1 MPRFSAN
8 ISLMYTEFPVLER
21 FEQAAASGFRAV
33 EFLYP
38 QDDDLAGMRAA
49 LDHTGLTLLQINAPR
64 GRGNGERTGANDP
77 RQREE
82 YRSQMERAFEMAAYL
97 GASQMHCTSGAT
109 LPDLAFDVQWE
120 TLVENMV
127 WVAERAATFG
137 ITPMIEPLNTF
148 DNPGYMV
155 PTTATAIRLM
165 DAAGQ
170 PNLRLQYDLYHTQR
184 MEGNHTDNL
193 TRLLPRIANIQ
204 VSETPGRRAL
214 GDGELNLPHFFRLLD
229 RLGYAGWV
237 GVGYLTDSPTDDSL
251 SWLRASGFWD
261 R

>member
-8 ISLMYTEFPVLER
+8 ISLMYTEFPVVER

-38 QDDDLAGMRAA
+38 QDDDLAEMRAA
-49 LDHTGLTLLQINAPR
+49 LDRTGLTLLQINAPR
-64 GRGNGERTGANDP
+64 GRGDGERVGANDP
-77 RQREE
+77 RRRDD
-82 YRSQMERAFEMAAYL
+82 YRGDMERSFEMAAYL
-97 GASQMHCTSGAT
+97 GATQMHCTSGVA
-109 LPDLAFDVQWE
+109 LPDVDPDVQWG
-120 TLVENMV
+120 TLVENMA

-155 PTTATAIRLM
+155 STTTLATRLM

-170 PNLRLQYDLYHTQR
+170 PNLRMQYDLYHAQR

-193 TRLLPRIANIQ
+193 SRLLPRIANIQ

-214 GDGELNLPHFFRLLD
+214 GDGELNLPHIFRLLD
-229 RLGYAGWV
+229 RLGYDGWV
-237 GVGYLTDSPTDDSL
+237 GVGYLTDPPTDDSL
-251 SWLRASGFWD
+251 AWLRASGFWE

>member
-8 ISLMYTEFPVLER
+8 ISLMYTEFPVVER

-38 QDDDLAGMRAA
+38 QDDDREGMRAA
-49 LDHTGLTLLQINAPR
+49 LDSTGLTLLQINAPR
-64 GRGNGERTGANDP
+64 ARGSDGRVGANDP
-77 RQREE
+77 GRRDE
-82 YRSQMERAFEMAAYL
+82 YRSDMDRSFEMAAYL
-97 GASQMHCTSGAT
+97 GATQMHCTSGAA
-109 LPDLAFDVQWE
+109 LPDVNIDVQWE

-137 ITPMIEPLNTF
+137 ITPMIEPLNTY

-155 PTTATAIRLM
+155 STTTIATRLI
-165 DAAGQ
+165 DETGA
-170 PNLRLQYDLYHTQR
+170 PNLRLQYDLYHSQR

-193 TRLLPRIANIQ
+193 TNLLPRIANIQ

-214 GDGELNLPHFFRLLD
+214 GDGELNLPYFFRLLD

-237 GVGYLTDSPTDDSL
+237 GVGYLTDPPTDDSL
-251 SWLRASGFWD
+251 AWLRASGFWQQ
-261 R
+261 

>member
-8 ISLMYTEFPVLER
+8 ISLMYTEFPVVER
-21 FEQAAASGFRAV
+21 FERAAESGFRAV

-38 QDDDLAGMRAA
+38 LDDDLAGMRAA

-64 GRGNGERTGANDP
+64 GSGNGDRTGANNP
-77 RQREE
+77 HQREE

-97 GASQMHCTSGAT
+97 GASQMHCTSGAAQ
-109 LPDLAFDVQWE
+109 PDLTFDEQWG
-120 TLVENMV
+120 TLVENMA

-137 ITPMIEPLNTF
+137 ITPMIEPLNTY
-148 DNPGYMV
+148 DNPNYMV
-155 PTTATAIRLM
+155 PTTATAIRLI
-165 DAAGQ
+165 DATGQ

-193 TRLLPRIANIQ
+193 TNLLPRIANIQ

-214 GDGELNLPHFFRLLD
+214 GDGELNLPYIFRLID
-229 RLGYAGWV
+229 RLGYTGWV
-237 GVGYLTDSPTDDSL
+237 GVGYRTDPPTDASL
-251 SWLRASGFWD
+251 AWLRSSGFWE

>member
-8 ISLMYTEFPVLER
+8 ISLMYTEFPAVER
-21 FEQAAASGFRAV
+21 FEHAAASGFRAV

-49 LDHTGLTLLQINAPR
+49 LDRTGLTLLQINAPR
-64 GRGNGERTGANDP
+64 GDGGGERVGANDP
-77 RQREE
+77 RRRDE
-82 YRSQMERAFEMAAYL
+82 YRSAMDRSFEMAAYL
-97 GASQMHCTSGAT
+97 GAAQMHCTSGAT
-109 LPDLAFDVQWE
+109 LPDVDFDVQWG
-120 TLVENMV
+120 TFVENMA
-127 WVAERAATFG
+127 WVAERAAAHG

-155 PTTATAIRLM
+155 PTTTIATRLM

-170 PNLRLQYDLYHTQR
+170 PNLRMQYDLYHTQR

-193 TRLLPRIANIQ
+193 TNLLPRIANIQ

-214 GDGELNLPHFFRLLD
+214 GDGELNLPYIFRLLD

-237 GVGYLTDSPTDDSL
+237 GVGYLTDPPTDDSL
-251 SWLRASGFWD
+251 AWLRASGFWE

>member
-1 MPRFSAN
+1 
-8 ISLMYTEFPVLER
+8 MYTEFPVVER

-49 LDHTGLTLLQINAPR
+49 LDHTGLTLLQINAP
-64 GRGNGERTGANDP
+64 GGNGGDGERVAASDP
-77 RQREE
+77 RQRDA
-82 YRSQMERAFEMAAYL
+82 YRNDMERAFEMAAYL
-97 GASQMHCTSGAT
+97 GASQMHCTSGAR
-109 LPDLAFDVQWE
+109 LPDLDFDAQWG
-120 TLVENMV
+120 TLVENMA

-137 ITPMIEPLNTF
+137 ITPMIEPLNTY

-155 PTTATAIRLM
+155 STTAIATQLM
-165 DAAGQ
+165 DEAGQ
-170 PNLRLQYDLYHTQR
+170 PNLRLQYDLYHSQR

-193 TRLLPRIANIQ
+193 THLLPRIANIQ

-214 GDGELNLPHFFRLLD
+214 GDGELNLPYFFRLLD

-237 GVGYLTDSPTDDSL
+237 GVGYLTDPPTDDSL
-251 SWLRASGFWD
+251 AWLRASGFWE

>member
-8 ISLMYTEFPVLER
+8 VSLMYTEFPVVER
-21 FEQAAASGFRAV
+21 FERAAESGFRAV

-38 QDDDLAGMRAA
+38 QDDDLPGMRAA
-49 LDHTGLTLLQINAPR
+49 LDRSGLTLLQINAPR
-64 GRGNGERTGANDP
+64 GDGDGDRPGAQDP
-77 RQREE
+77 RRRDA
-82 YRSQMERAFEMAAYL
+82 YRRDMERSFEIATYL
-97 GASQMHCTSGAT
+97 GALQMHCTSGAT
-109 LPDLAFDVQWE
+109 LPDVAFDVQWG

-127 WVAERAATFG
+127 WVADQAAAAG
-137 ITPMIEPLNTF
+137 ITPMIEPLNTY

-155 PTTATAIRLM
+155 PTTATAMRLM
-165 DAAGQ
+165 EEAGQ

-193 TRLLPRIANIQ
+193 TRLLASIANVQ

-214 GDGELNLPHFFRLLD
+214 GDGELNLPYFFRLLD

-237 GVGYLTDSPTDDSL
+237 GVGYLTDPPTDDSL
-251 SWLRASGFWD
+251 AWLRASGFWEQ
-261 R
+261 

>member
-8 ISLMYTEFPVLER
+8 ISLMYTEYPVAER

-38 QDDDLAGMRAA
+38 QDDDRAAMRAA
-49 LDHTGLTLLQINAPR
+49 LDRTGLTLLQINAPR
-64 GRGNGERTGANDP
+64 ARGNDGRVGANDP
-77 RQREE
+77 RRRDE
-82 YRSQMERAFEMAAYL
+82 YRTDMDRSFEMAAFL
-97 GASQMHCTSGAT
+97 GAAQMHCTSGAT
-109 LPDLAFDVQWE
+109 LPDVDVDVQWG

-137 ITPMIEPLNTF
+137 ITPMIEPLNTY

-155 PTTATAIRLM
+155 PTTKIAMQLVE
-165 DAAGQ
+165 AAGQ
-170 PNLRLQYDLYHTQR
+170 PNLRLQYDLYHSQR

-193 TRLLPRIANIQ
+193 TNLLPHIANIQ

-214 GDGELNLPHFFRLLD
+214 GDGELNLPYFFRLLD

-237 GVGYLTDSPTDDSL
+237 GVGYLTDPPTDDSL
-251 SWLRASGFWD
+251 AWLRASGFWD

>member
-1 MPRFSAN
+1 
-8 ISLMYTEFPVLER
+8 
-21 FEQAAASGFRAV
+21 
-33 EFLYP
+33 
-38 QDDDLAGMRAA
+38 
-49 LDHTGLTLLQINAPR
+49 
-64 GRGNGERTGANDP
+64 
-77 RQREE
+77 
-82 YRSQMERAFEMAAYL
+82 
-97 GASQMHCTSGAT
+97 
-109 LPDLAFDVQWE
+109 VQWG

-127 WVAERAATFG
+127 WVAERAATVG

-148 DNPGYMV
+148 DTPGYMLS
-155 PTTATAIRLM
+155 TTTTAIRLM

-214 GDGELNLPHFFRLLD
+214 GDGELNLPYIFRLLD

-237 GVGYLTDSPTDDSL
+237 GVGYLTEPPTDDSL
-251 SWLRASGFWD
+251 AWLRTSGFWD

>member
-8 ISLMYTEFPVLER
+8 ISLMYTEFPVVER
-21 FEQAAASGFRAV
+21 FEQAAASGFRSV

-38 QDDDLAGMRAA
+38 QDDELAGMRAA
-49 LDHTGLTLLQINAPR
+49 LDRTGLNLLQINAPR
-64 GRGNGERTGANDP
+64 GDGGGERVGANDP
-77 RQREE
+77 RRRDE
-82 YRSQMERAFEMAAYL
+82 YRSAMERSFEMAAYL
-97 GASQMHCTSGAT
+97 GAAQMHCTSGAR
-109 LPDLAFDVQWE
+109 LPDLDFEAQWE

-127 WVAERAATFG
+127 WVAEQAAAHG

-155 PTTATAIRLM
+155 PTTAIATRLM

-170 PNLRLQYDLYHTQR
+170 PNLRIQYDLYHTQR

-193 TRLLPRIANIQ
+193 TNLLPRIANIQ

-214 GDGELNLPHFFRLLD
+214 GDGELNLPYFFRLLD

-237 GVGYLTDSPTDDSL
+237 GVGYLTDPPTDASL
-251 SWLRASGFWD
+251 AWLRASGFWE

>member
-8 ISLMYTEFPVLER
+8 VSLMYTEFPVVER
-21 FEQAAASGFRAV
+21 FERAAESGFRAV

-49 LDHTGLTLLQINAPR
+49 LERTGLTLLQINAPR
-64 GRGNGERTGANDP
+64 GGARGDRVGASDP
-77 RQREE
+77 GRRDE
-82 YRSQMERAFEMAAYL
+82 YRGEMERSFEIAAYL
-97 GASQMHCTSGAT
+97 GASQMHCTSGAR
-109 LPDLAFDVQWE
+109 LPDVDFDVQWG

-127 WVAERAATFG
+127 WVAERAAAIG

-155 PTTATAIRLM
+155 PTTATAVRLM
-165 DAAGQ
+165 DATGQ
-170 PNLRLQYDLYHTQR
+170 PHLRMQYDLYHTQR

-193 TRLLPRIANIQ
+193 TQLLPRIANVQ

-214 GDGELNLPHFFRLLD
+214 GDGELNLPYFFRLLD
-229 RLGYAGWV
+229 RLGYGGWV
-237 GVGYLTDSPTDDSL
+237 GVGYLTEPPTDESL
-251 SWLRASGFWD
+251 AWLRGSGFWE

>member
-1 MPRFSAN
+1 
-8 ISLMYTEFPVLER
+8 MYTEFPVLER

-137 ITPMIEPLNTF
+137 ITPMVEPLNTF
-148 DNPGYMV
+148 DNPNYMV
-155 PTTATAIRLM
+155 PTTTTGIRLI

-214 GDGELNLPHFFRLLD
+214 GNGELNLPYIFRLLD
-229 RLGYAGWV
+229 HLGYAGWV

-251 SWLRASGFWD
+251 NWLRASGFWD